1 MSSGCGRVGWACANT
16 ERALMGGSKRWM
28 RQSEP
33 WTTHRR
39 TSWRSGGAARLARS
53 RAPAARPAL
62 LCRHPCRQKARSE
75 PPSLPAD
82 ETEGERG
89 CTIYEQRPSACRN
102 FDCRAFSAMGLVEH
116 CDRNHRTPD
125 WSLRPRASPA
135 LATGC
140 RALRRLPFTR
150 RPLPDPSRAE

>member
-1 MSSGCGRVGWACANT
+1 MDEA
-16 ERALMGGSKRWM
+16 KRTVDHTPQDFLAVWW
-28 RQSEP
+28 RGEAGP
-33 WTTHRR
+33 VRR
-39 TSWRSGGAARLARS
+39 LLGLL
-53 RAPAARPAL
+53 L